1 MNVGFDIFKK
11 LADGSPL
18 WVGKADTLNHAR
30 QSLEALSRSSPG
42 QYFIRDAASGL
53 VIPDLP
59 SPGTGLGKS

>member
-30 QSLEALSRSSPG
+30 QSVELISRSAPG
-42 QYFIRDAASGL
+42 QYFIRDAATGM
-53 VIPDLP
+53 VIPDVP
-59 SPGTGLGKS
+59 SSGAGLGES